1 MDWSQFDGEGPAVDG
16 HISGREHS
24 RSAAA
29 APPQAVDRTQ
39 QGPIHLLVVYSKPR
53 GRDPSAIWARSG
65 LTSASCSPV
74 PPHLSENYIGDYVGY
89 VVDIAQFLPG
99 FLLPVITVLASLH
112 FGLNVA
118 TAGVLLALVLIVLI
132 FRVILVLG
140 TDPVTYV
147 SRKYVH
153 QYTLLSAVWLAM
165 NAVAAIWVGF
175 VL

>member
-1 MDWSQFDGEGPAVDG
+1 MNVTLADRFLAISPSLAAVVVCG
-16 HISGREHS
+16 LAPELTKIARWRISSMLKGLDS
-24 RSAAA
+24 S
-29 APPQAVDRTQ
+29 TT
-39 QGPIHLLVVYSKPR
+39 G
-53 GRDPSAIWARSG
+53 GSG
-65 LTSASCSPV
+65 PV
-74 PPHLSENYIGDYVGY
+74 PPHLSESYIGDYVEY

-118 TAGVLLALVLIVLI
+118 TAGVLLLLVLVALI
-132 FRVILVLG
+132 FLLIRVLG

-153 QYTLLSAVWLAM
+153 RYTLLSAVWLAM
-165 NAVAAIWVGF
+165 NAVAAIWVAS